1 MAFLPMLSQWS
12 MQVINTTLFGISNR
26 HIVVT
31 YQHLALSPPPSTPHQ
46 HRTPDHHTVASA
58 FNTFHK
64 FNTVA
69 LNGVY
74 NPSPLSSNVSP
85 P

>member
-31 YQHLALSPPPSTPHQ
+31 YQHLASTTPPPTNIAPPITKPSHPPSTPSTNS
-46 HRTPDHHTVASA
+46 TPSH
-58 FNTFHK
+58 
-64 FNTVA
+64 
-69 LNGVY
+69 
-74 NPSPLSSNVSP
+74 
-85 P
+85 